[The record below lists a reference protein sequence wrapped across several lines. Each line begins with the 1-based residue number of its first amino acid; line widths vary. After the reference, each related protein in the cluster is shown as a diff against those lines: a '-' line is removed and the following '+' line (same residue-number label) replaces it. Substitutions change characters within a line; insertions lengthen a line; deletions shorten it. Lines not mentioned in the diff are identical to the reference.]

1 MRLRFARKNNATI
14 QWLMSFMAVW
24 NKRVDGFHTPF
35 QTRLDDYMIFGGFH
49 IGIQHHCQAPPLL
62 PLQNKMHNSSISQQ
76 TSPSHSDPCTV
87 YLPTH
92 LLDFYGK
99 CSYRYTIR
107 IQSYPYINPMGMRFS
122 HFNLTIRQTLRAH
135 VFWSVAFSCLARCS
149 SGSGRHFF
157 RGGGRFFLTSEF
169 AGGVRL
175 FRRFG
180 DLARDL
186 GIWRVRK
193 TRDLQNV
200 QNFPT
205 PTIKATT
212 FTHHHLRIEPGKSR
226 FKVGEKIHDHLGC
239 ECLTPLFNGKMNSKL
254 MIDIQGS
261 GWWLNQPSWKIC
273 SSKWESS
280 PSRGEN
286 KGDPLPTNV
295 IPLLESNISQLWKR
309 KSSSQ
314 LPVCKEDIFVAWRV
328 ILVLQAS
335 RDAAKIYLDTLNE
348 HLGTGF
354 QCEIHIIFNP
364 NNALSRETPS
374 KKKRRFAFESPQNGW
389 HLS

>member
-1 MRLRFARKNNATI
+1 MTTWSLE
-14 QWLMSFMAVW
+14 
-24 NKRVDGFHTPF
+24 GFILVYNIIAKH
-35 QTRLDDYMIFGGFH
+35 
-49 IGIQHHCQAPPLL
+49 PPLL

-122 HFNLTIRQTLRAH
+122 HFNLNIRQTLRAH

-239 ECLTPLFNGKMNSKL
+239 ECDLVG
-254 MIDIQGS
+254 
-261 GWWLNQPSWKIC
+261 GW
-273 SSKWESS
+273 
-280 PSRGEN
+280 
-286 KGDPLPTNV
+286 TN
-295 IPLLESNISQLWKR
+295 
-309 KSSSQ
+309 
-314 LPVCKEDIFVAWRV
+314 PVEKYAR
-328 ILVLQAS
+328 
-335 RDAAKIYLDTLNE
+335 
-348 HLGTGF
+348 
-354 QCEIHIIFNP
+354 
-364 NNALSRETPS
+364 
-374 KKKRRFAFESPQNGW
+374 QNGN
-389 HLS
+389 LPQVGVKIKGIPYQQMLYPF